1 MKEEFKWLL
10 GRVLND
16 YYKNSDIKE
25 EISRIS
31 FEDAYQ
37 NNLIRFFMSDVTN
50 EYIDT
55 PLTESE
61 GIKLLYVKNGL
72 ILVKQLI
79 PAVTQVIDSELVP
92 TTNVKLTAS
101 NVLDTEDENYQS
113 SIAEILQAPL
123 YHNGNVYDE
132 INGTDLIRRLKEFRL
147 IGEEDWEYEGNY
159 VKDNVYFFRYSVNLD
174 TANERVVH
182 GKILCDKLSNADI
195 EDELFNI
202 TEGVHFVDDKLT
214 IVIKATK
221 VSNILNDEKIPEDVQ
236 STRLNEWKEYLSKK
250 PIKVVC
256 EREAPVVES
265 IGKNHYSL
273 NAFEGETYITI
284 EDKNGL
290 TPQLMFS
297 YKIESVYREA
307 ILNSQTQAVVNH
319 EDVNESIVPYLM
331 DMEMNLMSL
340 DDFGGG
346 DI

>member
-37 NNLIRFFMSDVTN
+37 NNLIRFFMSEVTN

-101 NVLDTEDENYQS
+101 NILDTEDVNYQS

-123 YHNGNVYDE
+123 YNNGNVYDE

-174 TANERVVH
+174 TANERIVH
-182 GKILCDKLSNADI
+182 GKILCDKLSDVDV
-195 EDELFNI
+195 EDNT
-202 TEGVHFVDDKLT
+202 TEGVHFVGDKLT

-221 VSNILNDEKIPEDVQ
+221 VSNIVNDEKIPENIQ
-236 STRLNEWKEYLSKK
+236 SIRLNEWKEYLSKK

-256 EREAPVVES
+256 ERETSVVES
-265 IGKNHYSL
+265 IGKNPYSL
-273 NAFEGETYITI
+273 NAFEGDTYIII

-297 YKIESVYREA
+297 YKIESAYREA
-307 ILNSQTQAVVNH
+307 ILNSQTQAVSNE

>member
-10 GRVLND
+10 GRVLNE

-79 PAVTQVIDSELVP
+79 PAVTQVINSELVP

-101 NVLDTEDENYQS
+101 NILDTGAENYQS
-113 SIAEILQAPL
+113 SIVEILQAPL

-132 INGTDLIRRLKEFRL
+132 INGADLIRRLKEFRL
-147 IGEEDWEYEGNY
+147 IGKEDWEYEGNY
-159 VKDNVYFFRYSVNLD
+159 AKDTTYFFRYSVNLD
-174 TANERVVH
+174 TANEKIVH
-182 GKILCDKLSNADI
+182 GKILCDKLSNADV
-195 EDELFNI
+195 ENELFNV
-202 TEGVHFVDDKLT
+202 TEGVHFIGDKLT

-221 VSNILNDEKIPEDVQ
+221 VSNIVSDEKIPENVQ
-236 STRLNEWKEYLSKK
+236 SIRLNEWKEYLSKK

-256 EREAPVVES
+256 EREIPAVES
-265 IGKNHYSL
+265 IGENPYSL
-273 NAFEGETYITI
+273 NAFEGDTYIII

-297 YKIESVYREA
+297 YKIESAYREA
-307 ILNSQTQAVVNH
+307 ILNSQTQAVLNH

>member
-55 PLTESE
+55 PLTKSE

-174 TANERVVH
+174 TANERIVH
-182 GKILCDKLSNADI
+182 GKILCDKLSDVDV
-195 EDELFNI
+195 EDNT

-221 VSNILNDEKIPEDVQ
+221 VSNIVNDEKIPENVQ
-236 STRLNEWKEYLSKK
+236 SIRLNEWKEYLSKK

-256 EREAPVVES
+256 ERETSVVES
-265 IGKNHYSL
+265 IGKNPYSL
-273 NAFEGETYITI
+273 NAFEGDTYIII

-297 YKIESVYREA
+297 YKIESAYRVA
-307 ILNSQTQAVVNH
+307 ILNSQTQAVYNE
-319 EDVNESIVPYLM
+319 EDVNENIVPYLM
-331 DMEMNLMSL
+331 DMEMNLISL